1 MPKKATPKTLAKLP
15 KPSRFLLAD
24 ENWEDYEYR
33 LQCLVEDEKPANML
47 EYRQLELITR
57 CDIDIDRQYRMISQ
71 HLNPLGE
78 AESKGAEIVAEWHR
92 QALMHPD
99 AWERQL
105 DEETGASRSRDP
117 LEMPDG
123 DERLTPLIAKRYA
136 KQQYLIEIHQREL
149 GAADRRRRQAIAMLF
164 EMQDRRKRAAVP
176 DAEIV
181 GAGDG

>member
-1 MPKKATPKTLAKLP
+1 MPKKVTPKTLTKLP

-47 EYRQLELITR
+47 EYRQLELIAR

-78 AESKGAEIVAEWHR
+78 AESKGAEIIAEWHR

-105 DEETGASRSRDP
+105 DEEASRPRDP
-117 LEMPDG
+117 VELPDG

-136 KQQYLIEIHQREL
+136 KQQYLMEIHQREL
-149 GAADRRRRQAIAMLF
+149 GTADRRRRQAIAMLF
-164 EMQDRRKRAAVP
+164 EMQDSRKRAAVP
-176 DAEIV
+176 DAEVV
-181 GAGDG
+181 GARDV

>member
-1 MPKKATPKTLAKLP
+1 
-15 KPSRFLLAD
+15 
-24 ENWEDYEYR
+24 
-33 LQCLVEDEKPANML
+33 ML
-47 EYRQLELITR
+47 EYRQLQLITR
-57 CDIDIDRQYRMISQ
+57 CDIDIDRQYRMIYQ

-78 AESKGAEIVAEWHR
+78 AESKGAEIIAEWHR

-105 DEETGASRSRDP
+105 DEEASGPREP
-117 LEMPDG
+117 VELPDG

-136 KQQYLIEIHQREL
+136 KQQYLMEIHQREL

-164 EMQDRRKRAAVP
+164 EMQDRRRRAAVP

>member
-1 MPKKATPKTLAKLP
+1 MPKKVTPKTLTKLP
-15 KPSRFLLAD
+15 EPSRFLLAD

-33 LQCLVEDEKPANML
+33 
-47 EYRQLELITR
+47 QLELIAR

-78 AESKGAEIVAEWHR
+78 AESKGAEIIAEWHR

-105 DEETGASRSRDP
+105 DEEASRPRDP
-117 LEMPDG
+117 VELPDG

-136 KQQYLIEIHQREL
+136 KQRELMEIHQREL

-176 DAEIV
+176 DAEVV
-181 GAGDG
+181 GVGDG

>member
-1 MPKKATPKTLAKLP
+1 MPKTVTPKTLTKLP

-24 ENWEDYEYR
+24 ENWEDYEYC
-33 LQCLVEDEKPANML
+33 LQCLVEDERPANML
-47 EYRQLELITR
+47 EYRQLELIAR

-78 AESKGAEIVAEWHR
+78 AESKGAEIIAEWHR

-105 DEETGASRSRDP
+105 DEEARRP
-117 LEMPDG
+117 REPVELPDG
-123 DERLTPLIAKRYA
+123 DERLTPLIANRYT
-136 KQQYLIEIHQREL
+136 KQRELMETHQREL
-149 GAADRRRRQAIAMLF
+149 GVADRRRRQAIAMLF
-164 EMQDRRKRAAVP
+164 EMQDRRRRTAVP

>member
-1 MPKKATPKTLAKLP
+1 MPKKVTPKTLTKLP

-57 CDIDIDRQYRMISQ
+57 CDIDIDCQYRMISQ

-78 AESKGAEIVAEWHR
+78 AESKGAEIIAEWHR

-105 DEETGASRSRDP
+105 DEEASRSQEP
-117 LEMPDG
+117 VELPDG

-136 KQQYLIEIHQREL
+136 NLRELMEIHQREL

-164 EMQDRRKRAAVP
+164 EMQDRRRRAAVP

>member
-1 MPKKATPKTLAKLP
+1 MPKKVTPKTLTKLP

-78 AESKGAEIVAEWHR
+78 AESKGAETIAEWHR

-105 DEETGASRSRDP
+105 DEEASRSREP
-117 LEMPDG
+117 VELPDG

-136 KQQYLIEIHQREL
+136 NLRELMAIHQREL

-164 EMQDRRKRAAVP
+164 EMQDRRRRATVP
-176 DAEIV
+176 DAEVV

>member
-1 MPKKATPKTLAKLP
+1 MPKKDTPKTLSKLP

-78 AESKGAEIVAEWHR
+78 AERARAQKSSGVAPP
-92 QALMHPD
+92 QARWNAPFDFSLM
-99 AWERQL
+99 RKL
-105 DEETGASRSRDP
+105 DEPA
-117 LEMPDG
+117 
-123 DERLTPLIAKRYA
+123 
-136 KQQYLIEIHQREL
+136 
-149 GAADRRRRQAIAMLF
+149 
-164 EMQDRRKRAAVP
+164 
-176 DAEIV
+176 
-181 GAGDG
+181 

>member
-1 MPKKATPKTLAKLP
+1 MPKKVTPKTLTKLP
-15 KPSRFLLAD
+15 TPSRFLLAD

-71 HLNPLGE
+71 HLNPLVE
-78 AESKGAEIVAEWHR
+78 AESKGAEIIAEWHR
-92 QALMHPD
+92 QALMHSD

-105 DEETGASRSRDP
+105 DEEASGPREP
-117 LEMPDG
+117 VELPDG

-136 KQQYLIEIHQREL
+136 NLRELMAIHQREL

-176 DAEIV
+176 DAEVV
-181 GAGDG
+181 GAGDV

>member
-1 MPKKATPKTLAKLP
+1 MPKKVPPKTLTKLP

-33 LQCLVEDEKPANML
+33 LQCLVEDEKPANVL
-47 EYRQLELITR
+47 EYRQLELIAR

-78 AESKGAEIVAEWHR
+78 AESKGAEIIAEWHR

-105 DEETGASRSRDP
+105 DEEASRPREP
-117 LEMPDG
+117 VELPDD

-136 KQQYLIEIHQREL
+136 NLRELMAIHQREL

>member
-1 MPKKATPKTLAKLP
+1 MPKKVTPKTLTKLP
-15 KPSRFLLAD
+15 TPSRFLLAD

-47 EYRQLELITR
+47 EYRQLELIAR

-78 AESKGAEIVAEWHR
+78 AESKGAEIIAEWHR

-105 DEETGASRSRDP
+105 DEEASRPREP
-117 LEMPDG
+117 VELPDG

-136 KQQYLIEIHQREL
+136 NLRELMAIHQREL

-164 EMQDRRKRAAVP
+164 EMQDRRRRATVP
-176 DAEIV
+176 DAEVV
-181 GAGDG
+181 GAGAG

>member
-1 MPKKATPKTLAKLP
+1 MPKKVTPKTLTKLP
-15 KPSRFLLAD
+15 TPSRFLLAD

-33 LQCLVEDEKPANML
+33 LQCLVEDEKPANVL
-47 EYRQLELITR
+47 EYRQLELIAR

-78 AESKGAEIVAEWHR
+78 AESKGAEIIAEWHR

-105 DEETGASRSRDP
+105 DEEARRP
-117 LEMPDG
+117 REPVELPDG

-136 KQQYLIEIHQREL
+136 KQQYLMEIHQREL

-164 EMQDRRKRAAVP
+164 EMQDRRRRAAVP
-176 DAEIV
+176 DAEVV

>member
-1 MPKKATPKTLAKLP
+1 MPKTDARKTLSKLP

-47 EYRQLELITR
+47 EYRQLELIAR

-92 QALMHPD
+92 QALMNPD

-105 DEETGASRSRDP
+105 DEEASGPREP
-117 LEMPDG
+117 VELPDG

-136 KQQYLIEIHQREL
+136 NLRELMAIHQREL

-176 DAEIV
+176 DAEVV
-181 GAGDG
+181 GAGDV

>member
-1 MPKKATPKTLAKLP
+1 MPKKVTPKTLTKLP
-15 KPSRFLLAD
+15 TPSRFLLAD

-78 AESKGAEIVAEWHR
+78 AESKGAEIIAEWHR

-105 DEETGASRSRDP
+105 DEEASGPREP
-117 LEMPDG
+117 VELPDG

-136 KQQYLIEIHQREL
+136 KQQYLMEIHQREL

-176 DAEIV
+176 DAEVV
-181 GAGDG
+181 GAGDV

>member
-1 MPKKATPKTLAKLP
+1 MPKKDTPKTVSKLP

-47 EYRQLELITR
+47 EYRQLELIAR
-57 CDIDIDRQYRMISQ
+57 CDIDIGRQYRIVSQ

-78 AESKGAEIVAEWHR
+78 AESKGAEIVADHYR
-92 QALMHPD
+92 HALMHPD
-99 AWERQL
+99 AFDRL
-105 DEETGASRSRDP
+105 IEEEEAMGVRKP
-117 LEMPDG
+117 VELPDG
-123 DERLTPLIAKRYA
+123 DERLTPLIANRYA
-136 KQQYLIEIHQREL
+136 KLRELMAIHQREL
-149 GAADRRRRQAIAMLF
+149 GAAARRRRQAVALLF

>member
-1 MPKKATPKTLAKLP
+1 MPKKVTPKTLTKLP

-57 CDIDIDRQYRMISQ
+57 CGIDIDRQYRMISQ

-78 AESKGAEIVAEWHR
+78 AESKGAEIIAEWHR

-99 AWERQL
+99 AWERHL
-105 DEETGASRSRDP
+105 DEEASRPRDP
-117 LEMPDG
+117 VELPDG

-136 KQQYLIEIHQREL
+136 KQQYLMEIHQREL

-164 EMQDRRKRAAVP
+164 EMQDRRRRAAVP

>member
-1 MPKKATPKTLAKLP
+1 MPKKDTSKILSKLP

-47 EYRQLELITR
+47 EYRQLELIAR

-78 AESKGAEIVAEWHR
+78 AESKGAETIAEWHR

-105 DEETGASRSRDP
+105 DEEASRPRDP
-117 LEMPDG
+117 VELPDG

-136 KQQYLIEIHQREL
+136 KQQYLMEIHQREL

-164 EMQDRRKRAAVP
+164 EMQDRRRRAAVQ

>member
-1 MPKKATPKTLAKLP
+1 MPKKVTPKTLTKLP
-15 KPSRFLLAD
+15 TPSRFLLAD

-47 EYRQLELITR
+47 EYRQLELIAR

-78 AESKGAEIVAEWHR
+78 AESKGAKIIAEWRR

-99 AWERQL
+99 AWERHL
-105 DEETGASRSRDP
+105 DEEASRPRDP
-117 LEMPDG
+117 VELPDG

-136 KQQYLIEIHQREL
+136 KQQYLMEIHQREL

-164 EMQDRRKRAAVP
+164 EMQDRRRRAAVP

>member
-1 MPKKATPKTLAKLP
+1 MPKKVTPKTLTKLP

-33 LQCLVEDEKPANML
+33 
-47 EYRQLELITR
+47 QLELIAR

-78 AESKGAEIVAEWHR
+78 AESKGAEIIAEWHR

-105 DEETGASRSRDP
+105 DEEASRPRDP
-117 LEMPDG
+117 VELPDG

-136 KQQYLIEIHQREL
+136 KQQYLMEIHQREL

-164 EMQDRRKRAAVP
+164 EMQDRRRRAAVP

>member
-33 LQCLVEDEKPANML
+33 LQCLVDDEKPANML

-57 CDIDIDRQYRMISQ
+57 CDFDIDRQYRMRSY

-78 AESKGAEIVAEWHR
+78 AESKGAEIVADHYR
-92 QALMHPD
+92 RALMHPD
-99 AWERQL
+99 AFDRL
-105 DEETGASRSRDP
+105 IEEEEAMGVRKTVE
-117 LEMPDG
+117 LPDG
-123 DERLTPLIAKRYA
+123 DERLTPLIANRYA
-136 KQQYLIEIHQREL
+136 KLRELMAIHQREL
-149 GAADRRRRQAIAMLF
+149 GAADRRRRQAIAFLF
-164 EMQDRRKRAAVP
+164 ELQDRRKHAAVP

>member
-1 MPKKATPKTLAKLP
+1 MPKTVTPKTLTKLP

-47 EYRQLELITR
+47 EYRQLELIAR
-57 CDIDIDRQYRMISQ
+57 CDIDRQYRMISQ

-78 AESKGAEIVAEWHR
+78 AESKGAEVIAEWHR

-105 DEETGASRSRDP
+105 DEEASRPREP
-117 LEMPDG
+117 VELPDG
-123 DERLTPLIAKRYA
+123 DERLTPLIANRYA
-136 KQQYLIEIHQREL
+136 KQRELMETHQREL
-149 GAADRRRRQAIAMLF
+149 GAADRRRR
-164 EMQDRRKRAAVP
+164 
-176 DAEIV
+176 
-181 GAGDG
+181 

>member
-1 MPKKATPKTLAKLP
+1 MPKKDTSKTLSKLP

-33 LQCLVEDEKPANML
+33 LQCLVEEEKPANML

-57 CDIDIDRQYRMISQ
+57 CDIDIDRQHRMISQ

-78 AESKGAEIVAEWHR
+78 AESKGAEIIAEWHR

-105 DEETGASRSRDP
+105 DEEACVNSPRDP
-117 LEMPDG
+117 VEMPDG
-123 DERLTPLIAKRYA
+123 DERLTPLIANRYA
-136 KQQYLIEIHQREL
+136 KQRALMAIHQHEL

>member
-1 MPKKATPKTLAKLP
+1 MPKKDTPKTLSKLP

-24 ENWEDYEYR
+24 ANWEDYEYR
-33 LQCLVEDEKPANML
+33 LQCLVEDKKPANML
-47 EYRQLELITR
+47 EYRQLELIAR

-78 AESKGAEIVAEWHR
+78 AESKGAEIIAEWHR

-105 DEETGASRSRDP
+105 DEAASRPREP
-117 LEMPDG
+117 VELPDG
-123 DERLTPLIAKRYA
+123 DEHLTPLIAKRYA
-136 KQQYLIEIHQREL
+136 NLRELMAIHQREL

-164 EMQDRRKRAAVP
+164 EMQDRRRRAAVP
-176 DAEIV
+176 DAEIM

>member
-1 MPKKATPKTLAKLP
+1 MPKKVTPKTLTKLP
-15 KPSRFLLAD
+15 TPSRFLLAD

-33 LQCLVEDEKPANML
+33 LQCLVDDEKPANML

-78 AESKGAEIVAEWHR
+78 AESKGAEIIAEWHR

-105 DEETGASRSRDP
+105 DEEASRPREP
-117 LEMPDG
+117 VELPDG

-136 KQQYLIEIHQREL
+136 KQQYLMEIHQREL

-164 EMQDRRKRAAVP
+164 EMQDRRRRAAVP

>member
-1 MPKKATPKTLAKLP
+1 MPKKVTPKTLTKLP

-47 EYRQLELITR
+47 EYRQPELIAP

-78 AESKGAEIVAEWHR
+78 AESKGAEIIAEWHR

-105 DEETGASRSRDP
+105 DEEASRPREP
-117 LEMPDG
+117 VELPDG

-136 KQQYLIEIHQREL
+136 NLRELMAIHQREL

-164 EMQDRRKRAAVP
+164 EMQDRRRRATVP

>member
-1 MPKKATPKTLAKLP
+1 MPKKVTPKTLTKLP

-33 LQCLVEDEKPANML
+33 LQCLVEDEKPSNVL
-47 EYRQLELITR
+47 EYRQLELIAR

-78 AESKGAEIVAEWHR
+78 AESKGAEIIAELHR
-92 QALMHPD
+92 QALMHLD

-105 DEETGASRSRDP
+105 DEEASRPRDP
-117 LEMPDG
+117 VELPDG

-136 KQQYLIEIHQREL
+136 KQQYLMEIHQREL

-176 DAEIV
+176 DAEVI
-181 GAGDG
+181 GAEDV

>member
-1 MPKKATPKTLAKLP
+1 MPKKVTPKTLTKLP

-33 LQCLVEDEKPANML
+33 LQCLVDDEKPANML

-92 QALMHPD
+92 QA
-99 AWERQL
+99 
-105 DEETGASRSRDP
+105 
-117 LEMPDG
+117 
-123 DERLTPLIAKRYA
+123 
-136 KQQYLIEIHQREL
+136 
-149 GAADRRRRQAIAMLF
+149 IAMLF

>member
-1 MPKKATPKTLAKLP
+1 MPKKDTSKTLSKLP

-47 EYRQLELITR
+47 EYRQLELIAR
-57 CDIDIDRQYRMISQ
+57 CDIDIDRQYRIVSQ

-78 AESKGAEIVAEWHR
+78 AESKGAEIVADHYR
-92 QALMHPD
+92 RALMHPD
-99 AWERQL
+99 AFDRL
-105 DEETGASRSRDP
+105 IEEEEAMGVRKP
-117 LEMPDG
+117 VELPDG
-123 DERLTPLIAKRYA
+123 DERLTPLIANRYA
-136 KQQYLIEIHQREL
+136 NLRELMAIHQREL
-149 GAADRRRRQAIAMLF
+149 GAADRRRRQAIALLF

-181 GAGDG
+181 GAGNG

>member
-1 MPKKATPKTLAKLP
+1 MPKKVTPKTLTKLP

-47 EYRQLELITR
+47 EYRQLELIAR

-78 AESKGAEIVAEWHR
+78 AESKGAEIIAEWHR

-105 DEETGASRSRDP
+105 DEEASRPREP
-117 LEMPDG
+117 VELPDG
-123 DERLTPLIAKRYA
+123 DERLTPLIAKRCA
-136 KQQYLIEIHQREL
+136 KQRELMETHQREL
-149 GAADRRRRQAIAMLF
+149 GAADRRRR
-164 EMQDRRKRAAVP
+164 
-176 DAEIV
+176 
-181 GAGDG
+181 

>member
-1 MPKKATPKTLAKLP
+1 
-15 KPSRFLLAD
+15 
-24 ENWEDYEYR
+24 
-33 LQCLVEDEKPANML
+33 ML
-47 EYRQLELITR
+47 EYRQLELIAR

-78 AESKGAEIVAEWHR
+78 AESKGAEIIAEWHR

-99 AWERQL
+99 AWERHL
-105 DEETGASRSRDP
+105 DEEASRPRDP
-117 LEMPDG
+117 VELPDG

-136 KQQYLIEIHQREL
+136 KQQYLMEIHQREL

-176 DAEIV
+176 DAELV
-181 GAGDG
+181 GAGDV

>member
-1 MPKKATPKTLAKLP
+1 MPKKVTPKTLTKLP
-15 KPSRFLLAD
+15 TPSRFLLAD

-78 AESKGAEIVAEWHR
+78 AESKGAEIIAEWHR

-99 AWERQL
+99 AWERHL
-105 DEETGASRSRDP
+105 DEEASRPRDP
-117 LEMPDG
+117 VELPDG

-136 KQQYLIEIHQREL
+136 KQQYLMEIHQREL

-164 EMQDRRKRAAVP
+164 EMQDRRRRAAVP

>member
-1 MPKKATPKTLAKLP
+1 MPKKVTPKTITKLP
-15 KPSRFLLAD
+15 EPSRFLLAD

-47 EYRQLELITR
+47 EYRQLELIAR

-78 AESKGAEIVAEWHR
+78 AESKGAETIAEWHR

-105 DEETGASRSRDP
+105 DEEASRPREP
-117 LEMPDG
+117 VELPDG

-136 KQQYLIEIHQREL
+136 KQQYLMEIHQREL

-164 EMQDRRKRAAVP
+164 EMQDRRRREAVP
-176 DAEIV
+176 DAEAV
-181 GAGDG
+181 GAGDV

>member
-1 MPKKATPKTLAKLP
+1 MPKKVTPKTLTKLP
-15 KPSRFLLAD
+15 TPSRFLLAD

-78 AESKGAEIVAEWHR
+78 AESKGAETIAEWHR

-105 DEETGASRSRDP
+105 DEEASRPREP
-117 LEMPDG
+117 VELPDG

-136 KQQYLIEIHQREL
+136 NLRELMAIHQREL

-164 EMQDRRKRAAVP
+164 EMQDRRRRATVP
-176 DAEIV
+176 DAEVV